1 MKLLKIILVVVAAT
15 GVIGSAQALAQTNA
29 GTLSPT
35 VLQATSVYSTGI
47 TFAEIYNFT
56 IGTQYQTLL
65 SSAVSYQPAGA
76 TAGQDS
82 VSNLTLA
89 LYDAGG
95 AEVTSVS
102 SSNGSLIN
110 LSGGPLVSGNYLLK
124 VSGTTD
130 GSVGGGYQIS
140 VAAVPEPAG
149 WMMLL
154 SGLAVMT
161 FMARRKTIPVTG

>member
-15 GVIGSAQALAQTNA
+15 GVMGSAQALAQTNV
-29 GTLSPT
+29 LSPT
-35 VLQATSVYSTGI
+35 ALQATNVYSTGI

-56 IGTQYQTLL
+56 IGAQYQTLL

-95 AEVTSVS
+95 VKVTSVS

-110 LSGGPLVSGNYLLK
+110 LSGGPLVAGAYSLK
-124 VSGTTD
+124 VSGTAD

-140 VAAVPEPAG
+140 IAAVPEPAG

-154 SGLAVMT
+154 SGLAVVT
-161 FMARRKTIPVTG
+161 FMARRKAIPVTG